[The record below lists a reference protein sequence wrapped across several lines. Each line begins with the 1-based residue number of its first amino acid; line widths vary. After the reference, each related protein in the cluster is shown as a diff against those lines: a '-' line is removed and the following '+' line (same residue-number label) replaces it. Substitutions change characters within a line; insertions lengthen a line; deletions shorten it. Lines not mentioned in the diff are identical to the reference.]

1 VRVLVANTGS
11 STLKLSVVEDGV
23 TVESTTVERW
33 EGVGHVEPI
42 ADFLS
47 GCGHVEAVGHRV
59 VHGGPR
65 RAGALVVDD
74 DLVGYLRS
82 IEELAP
88 LHNNRAVA
96 AMEEVER
103 LLPDVTAVA
112 VFDTEFHATIPAYAA
127 TYALPREWN
136 REWGLRRYG
145 FHGISHAYAA
155 RRAAEIVGR
164 PTEGLR
170 LVTCHLGAG
179 ASAAAVV
186 DGRSVD
192 TTMGFTPLEGL
203 VMATRSGTV
212 DPGLLLWLQRHRDV
226 DADLLEETLQHR
238 SGLAGL
244 SGTSGDMRE
253 VLAARAAGD
262 GDASLAFDVYV
273 HALRRSIAAMTASAG
288 GLDVL
293 VFTGGVGEHSPQVR
307 AETCGGL
314 AHLGVELEPSD
325 NDAAQ
330 GDADITA
337 AAASV
342 RTVVVTAAEDAEIAR
357 QVEALLAATGEG

>member
-1 VRVLVANTGS
+1 
-11 STLKLSVVEDGV
+11 
-23 TVESTTVERW
+23 
-33 EGVGHVEPI
+33 
-42 ADFLS
+42 
-47 GCGHVEAVGHRV
+47 
-59 VHGGPR
+59 
-65 RAGALVVDD
+65 
-74 DLVGYLRS
+74 
-82 IEELAP
+82 
-88 LHNNRAVA
+88 
-96 AMEEVER
+96 VER

-179 ASAAAVV
+179 ASVAAVV

-212 DPGLLLWLQRHRDV
+212 DPGLLLWLQRHGDV
-226 DADLLEETLQHR
+226 DADRLEDVLQHR